1 MAINYFL
8 TNLQE
13 INRNYIFQEVIDS
26 HAFEKL
32 QNINTV
38 KYYLSTLKL
47 NEKIIEKNYNL
58 DIRDLAYYSSE
69 EFLAKEIRDADILYM
84 TRVQKERFSDLMEY
98 ERVKNVYILRNDMLK
113 GAKPNM
119 KIMHPLPRVNEI
131 AYDVD
136 DSEHAYY
143 IQQARNGLFA
153 REAIY
158 SYCLGITLDDIK
170 NDTTIINSKF

>member
-1 MAINYFL
+1 MEKIEGLREYFL

-58 DIRDLAYYSSE
+58 DIRDLSYYSSE
-69 EFLAKEIRDADILYM
+69 EFLAKEIREKLNENYKVLISLNTQKQKDYVEKILFDNY
-84 TRVQKERFSDLMEY
+84 FY
-98 ERVKNVYILRNDMLK
+98 
-113 GAKPNM
+113 
-119 KIMHPLPRVNEI
+119 
-131 AYDVD
+131 
-136 DSEHAYY
+136 
-143 IQQARNGLFA
+143 
-153 REAIY
+153 
-158 SYCLGITLDDIK
+158 DDIYYGIK
-170 NDTTIINSKF
+170 EGNIY